1 MRIADVIRS
10 VMIAA
15 VTIGII
21 VFWGV
26 GSHGNAAYSAL
37 MVFLLVPAYWRGFE
51 VTYKLILS
59 LATQEK
65 FEKYK
70 LTWVE
75 MVAFPETVLMLGM
88 SFQGQIDQSAD
99 QLLVADTTGL
109 P

>member
-37 MVFLLVPAYWRGFE
+37 MVFLLVPAYWRRKRNSKS
-51 VTYKLILS
+51 TS
-59 LATQEK
+59 
-65 FEKYK
+65 
-70 LTWVE
+70 
-75 MVAFPETVLMLGM
+75 
-88 SFQGQIDQSAD
+88 
-99 QLLVADTTGL
+99 
-109 P
+109 